1 MTCSYTSL
9 KRALLILVTLLF
21 AAAPAT
27 VEARRRTH
35 QRSRTK
41 LAKPIRGQA
50 PKGSLLGLG
59 RAIDPNHPLRKQ
71 VSPEAL
77 LRATLGLLGGGDVAT
92 LPRHV
97 RTALFK
103 KAKKTESYLGADGFF
118 HQRVSTRS
126 LRKRETQL
134 ALVDT
139 LRKKVGDEQFQQIA
153 GSQAAGLK
161 AALSKL
167 DEGRSFGPKEDSHDM
182 QRGWGWQLLPKG
194 DKAFSDPTFLAR
206 MLRESGQTGHG
217 MVHNEPTRAADL
229 FRRAWGKLAPQNV
242 RPEAFALTGSDAN
255 NLLYSVALVAAQRRL
270 KRHDI
275 KDAELLYFD
284 GVYAGG
290 RGKIGGASFL
300 PYGKEG
306 APNLEAYKIESPH
319 TPYFGRIT
327 KAEVKRLEKIEA
339 KALAQIEQKVNSASG
354 KPIGGLLIEP
364 VLGAKGV
371 YFYRPEFLLAL
382 RKLCDKLQIPIM
394 ADEILTGGGRTGKFF
409 AYQHYKGFEPD
420 FVTFG
425 KGLQVAGVAAVQ
437 RSAPTDAQGKLQWD
451 KAPPRYQLP
460 RGMTT
465 LTAYNEPLLKG
476 AQVMTRIHD
485 GKLMQNAERVGK
497 KIVAK
502 LRAYAKANPSEYRD
516 KEGPPRG
523 LGFLIFS
530 RVRPGGVMDA
540 MGRLMP
546 PLTLTQKQA
555 DQIFADKGLR

>member
-1 MTCSYTSL
+1 MTGPYTRPKIRIAVL
-9 KRALLILVTLLF
+9 LLLALLV
-21 AAAPAT
+21 AAPAP
-27 VEARRRTH
+27 VEARRRSRQPT
-35 QRSRTK
+35 RSK

-59 RAIDPNHPLRKQ
+59 RAIDPNHPLRRQ
-71 VSPEAL
+71 VKPEAL

-97 RTALFK
+97 RTALSKQVK
-103 KAKKTESYLGADGFF
+103 KS
-118 HQRVSTRS
+118 QRS
-126 LRKRETQL
+126 LRKRKTQM
-134 ALVDT
+134 ALIDT
-139 LRKKVGDEQFQQIA
+139 LKRQVGEQQFEKVA

-167 DEGRSFGPKEDSHDM
+167 DEGRGWGPTDSHDM

-217 MVHNEPTRAADL
+217 MVHNEPSRAIDV
-229 FRRAWGKLAPQNV
+229 FRSAWSKIAPNNV

-270 KRHDI
+270 GKREI
-275 KDAELLYFD
+275 KSAEILYFD

-300 PYGKEG
+300 PYGKDG
-306 APNLEAYKIESPH
+306 APNLEAYKIASPH
-319 TPYFGRIT
+319 TPQFGRIT

-339 KALAQIEQKVNSASG
+339 QALQQIEKKVTSQTG

-364 VLGAKGV
+364 MLGAKGV
-371 YFYRPEFLLAL
+371 YFYRPEFLLKL
-382 RKLCDKLQIPIM
+382 RTLCDKLKIPIM

-425 KGLQVAGVAAVQ
+425 KGLQVAGVATV
-437 RSAPTDAQGKLQWD
+437 RRDAPRDAKGKPVWD
-451 KAPPRYQLP
+451 KRPPSYSMP

-465 LTAYNEPLLKG
+465 LSAYSEPLLKG

-485 GKLMQNAERVGK
+485 GKLMQNAARVGK
-497 KIVAK
+497 RIVTK
-502 LRAYAKANPSEYRD
+502 LKAYAKAHPSDYRD

-523 LGFLIFS
+523 MGLLIFS
-530 RVRPGGVMDA
+530 RVRPDRVMDA

-546 PLTLTQKQA
+546 PLTLSQQQA
-555 DQIFADKGLR
+555 DQIFAEKNLR